1 LTICKILEMETP
13 NPQINRSKYLI
24 STKSILSISL
34 IMILFGFVLTTLLNA
49 KKITDSAKKNVGF
62 TLFLDNNAK
71 SSEITELQNFL
82 QSTYYTDSL
91 KFVSKEKAAAEM
103 ESELGED
110 FIDFLGNNPLP
121 NSFEVRV
128 KSSFSSADSISAI
141 RTDLERFPIIREFFW
156 EQSLVKAIDFNLTRF
171 NLITS
176 GLFFIFIL
184 IIAIYI
190 NHTIKLSVIENG
202 LLKLPAFNEQLNIKS
217 ERKKLLISG
226 ITTGTISASITSLVL
241 VISLLIFQP
250 NSQGFLSL
258 NGIWLILIFIFIF
271 AVGMSGISAYF
282 AVKKYLP
289 ETVPESIL

>member
-1 LTICKILEMETP
+1 METP

-202 LLKLPAFNEQLNIKS
+202 LLGLPVFDEQHNIKS

>member
-1 LTICKILEMETP
+1 METP

-202 LLKLPAFNEQLNIKS
+202 LLGLPVFNEQHNIKS

>member
-1 LTICKILEMETP
+1 METP

>member
-202 LLKLPAFNEQLNIKS
+202 LLGLPVFDEQHNIKS

>member
-1 LTICKILEMETP
+1 
-13 NPQINRSKYLI
+13 
-24 STKSILSISL
+24 
-34 IMILFGFVLTTLLNA
+34 MILFGFVLTTLLNA

>member
-202 LLKLPAFNEQLNIKS
+202 LLGLPVFNEQHNIKS
-217 ERKKLLISG
+217 EREKLLISG

-241 VISLLIFQP
+241 VILLLIFQP